1 MISVSGCKNLDSG
14 CGIYACDPEGYDVF
28 QDVLNPIIKDY
39 HKVAEIQHPKPDFGD
54 LNNLGFGDLDPSGE
68 LIVST
73 RVRVGRSHASFGF
86 PPVVNA
92 EVSYREWIVE
102 RFSLSC
108 RNEVKDTMGMV
119 NIRYPRRFGLE

>member
-1 MISVSGCKNLDSG
+1 VYRNLDIVVISVSGCKNLVIVVISVSGCKNLDSG
-14 CGIYACDPEGYDVF
+14 CGIYASDPEGYDVF
-28 QDVLNPIIKDY
+28 EDVLNPVIKDY

-92 EVSYREWIVE
+92 EVSYREWVV
-102 RFSLSC
+102 S
-108 RNEVKDTMGMV
+108 
-119 NIRYPRRFGLE
+119 FGLM